1 MPRRASPTLSQ
12 DPSHESG
19 RLRLANPAP
28 PSTPELAEQ
37 LRHSQ
42 QRCDALQTEVLN
54 TQATL
59 ATLRQELDGTRAGE
73 RRAHHLAMHDG
84 LTGLPNQ
91 RFFMARL
98 TQVLAG
104 WSPTPPAGADVTA
117 PSVVFLD
124 LDGFKHVN
132 DTHGHPAGDALL
144 QAMATRLSTIVRTGD
159 VVARMGGDEFA
170 CLLEGPLSGP
180 QLKRLAQKLF
190 VKMAAPVTLP
200 LPRGRRVTL
209 QVAPSIGL
217 ARCPQ
222 DGTTPDALLASSDAA
237 MYSAKRTHSQVA
249 FASNPSSA

>member
-1 MPRRASPTLSQ
+1 
-12 DPSHESG
+12 
-19 RLRLANPAP
+19 
-28 PSTPELAEQ
+28 
-37 LRHSQ
+37 
-42 QRCDALQTEVLN
+42 
-54 TQATL
+54 
-59 ATLRQELDGTRAGE
+59 
-73 RRAHHLAMHDG
+73 MHDG

-104 WSPTPPAGADVTA
+104 WTPAPPAGADITA

-124 LDGFKHVN
+124 LDGFKQVN
-132 DTHGHPAGDALL
+132 DTHGHPTGDALL
-144 QAMATRLSTIVRTGD
+144 QAMATRLSATVRTGD

-170 CLLEGPLSGP
+170 CLLEGPLPGP

-200 LPRGRRVTL
+200 LPRGGRVTL

-222 DGTTPDALLASSDAA
+222 DGTTPETLLAAADAA
-237 MYSAKRTHSQVA
+237 MYSAKRAHSQVA
-249 FASNPSSA
+249 FASAPCA